1 MKRIKKGND
10 IHILWRIFEVGKGAE
25 QPYDL
30 EGKKLTVYL
39 SGAFKKEAIDNFSV
53 YGNSIV
59 LNVFGKD
66 GYPAGKYSLTLI
78 VNECLEGM
86 FTVEQ
91 RDVFEIVNFS
101 CMVGGEDEGNVEVT
115 TIELKGT
122 TIISGAMIAV
132 DDHLSAT
139 SVNPVQNKVLTA
151 EFKKTAQRSD
161 IPTKTSQ
168 LNNDSGFIK
177 KSEVP
182 TPDWNA
188 STYKEGHIK
197 NRTHHMQDYMCY
209 EFKGSPVSISKP
221 NGTGYVLLTYDT
233 DMAEKYMKIEIK
245 AGEYKTEEF
254 VDAMGLPTIFTWDG
268 SSTINVQTFG
278 GALETYG
285 MRAYYSSSAKG
296 YDEYFVALDE
306 GFIPKTI
313 ARKTDIPTKVSQ
325 LEQDVPGGGGSYDD
339 TEIREQLAEL
349 SAKTEHIE
357 SEGITDFADEIIL
370 EDNNGDEVG
379 SIGAMTEETFASEQ
393 RWESNDGSEVY
404 AKIDENGIDGK
415 VSRIIP
421 TISIPSVVEPS
432 DDLVDEGY
440 SSPIGRNNV
449 KRADW
454 AAENKYTYY
463 DFLAHYYD
471 GYLGETDDYSVT
483 KRSLGSDAS
492 NSGYELFEYDFCPL
506 NYKKV
511 VMISAGMNTCETGA
525 LWGLVT
531 FIKAMMTSDEEGFKF
546 LRENVRFKVLPMICP
561 SSFDKD
567 TLAYPN
573 ANGVRINKNFDY
585 RRMWYDVPETN
596 KGEHPDSEVE
606 SRILKAWLN
615 ENAWKADLYID
626 CHQDPD
632 KNASQVNDLTIVICS
647 DSATN
652 NKLKVCFPSLV
663 QFYRNKG
670 YIGSGVTPNTY
681 SWVESGTNYPK
692 TKYAK
697 ETCGIP
703 AIMIEQYCSS
713 TMYGSDGNT
722 INDAAGIKNYA
733 TMLRLYTF
741 AILADEKKVINCGS
755 ISRLK

>member
-1 MKRIKKGND
+1 MTLGGD
-10 IHILWRIFEVGKGAE
+10 YSSS
-25 QPYDL
+25 QSYD
-30 EGKKLTVYL
+30 KLTCVY
-39 SGAFKKEAIDNFSV
+39 
-53 YGNSIV
+53 Y
-59 LNVFGKD
+59 
-66 GYPAGKYSLTLI
+66 
-78 VNECLEGM
+78 
-86 FTVEQ
+86 
-91 RDVFEIVNFS
+91 
-101 CMVGGEDEGNVEVT
+101 
-115 TIELKGT
+115 
-122 TIISGAMIAV
+122 
-132 DDHLSAT
+132 
-139 SVNPVQNKVLTA
+139 
-151 EFKKTAQRSD
+151 
-161 IPTKTSQ
+161 
-168 LNNDSGFIK
+168 
-177 KSEVP
+177 
-182 TPDWNA
+182 
-188 STYKEGHIK
+188 
-197 NRTHHMQDYMCY
+197 
-209 EFKGSPVSISKP
+209 
-221 NGTGYVLLTYDT
+221 
-233 DMAEKYMKIEIK
+233 
-245 AGEYKTEEF
+245 
-254 VDAMGLPTIFTWDG
+254 DG
-268 SSTINVQTFG
+268 SSWVSRKAVPEGVAPTAANSAYWQKISDR
-278 GALETYG
+278 GAQGATGAPGQSYVDKSL
-285 MRAYYSSSAKG
+285 
-296 YDEYFVALDE
+296 
-306 GFIPKTI
+306 
-313 ARKTDIPTKVSQ
+313 
-325 LEQDVPGGGGSYDD
+325 VPIVDNLTTGGSANVLSA
-339 TEIREQLAEL
+339 EQGKVLKGELTEL
-349 SAKTEHIE
+349 SEKTEYID
-357 SEGITDFADEIIL
+357 SAGITDLDDEIIF
-370 EDNNGDEVG
+370 EDNNGEKVG
-379 SIGAMTEETFASEQ
+379 AIGAMIEETFASEQ
-393 RWESNDGSEVY
+393 RWESNDGKEVY

-421 TISIPSVVEPS
+421 AISIPSVVEPS

-449 KRADW
+449 IRANW
-454 AAENKYTYY
+454 SAEKKYTYY
-463 DFLAHYYD
+463 DFLANYYNR
-471 GYLGETDDYSVT
+471 YLGETDGYSVT

-492 NSGYELFEYDFCPL
+492 NSGYELFEYDFCPI

-525 LWGLVT
+525 LWGLIT

-561 SSFDKD
+561 SSFDKE

-585 RRMWYDVPETN
+585 CRNWYDVPETN
-596 KGEHPDSEVE
+596 KGEYPDSEVE

-647 DSATN
+647 DSVTN
-652 NKLKVCFPSLV
+652 NKLKECFPSLV

-697 ETCGIP
+697 EICGIP

-741 AILADEKKVINCGS
+741 AILADKGKVINCGN